1 MQSFIPDGSG
11 KIDLSLPDGQRV
23 FHVHTWR
30 CGHAARC
37 PDREYVLRAVHLG
50 AREIWFTD
58 HAPFPGDLF
67 GGRMLVRHLPGY
79 IKSMRSL
86 AEEFRGVIRVIPGLE
101 CEYLPGMDEW
111 YGELKDAGL
120 VLLLGQH
127 MYKRPDGTMNFRL
140 PEAMRKAE
148 EADGI
153 ADALA
158 AGISSGHFF
167 AIAHPDRAFRYRPV
181 WTREEDRLGRMIV
194 KAARAARLPLEDNL
208 SCRLRGTYRPELWAL
223 AKEQGAGKI
232 CGLDAHSPEEVVRW
246 TGCEYDERGNEI
258 KL

>member
-1 MQSFIPDGSG
+1 MRQISDGSG
-11 KIDLSLPDGQRV
+11 KVDLSLPDGQRV

-30 CGHAARC
+30 CGHAALC
-37 PDREYVLRAVHLG
+37 PDRDYVQKAVHLG

-67 GGRMLVRHLPGY
+67 GGRMLVRQLPEY
-79 IKSMRSL
+79 LKSMRAL

-101 CEYLPGMDEW
+101 TEYLPGMDEW

-127 MYKRPDGTMNFRL
+127 MYACPDGTMNFRL
-140 PEAMRKAE
+140 PEVRRRAE

-158 AGISSGHFF
+158 AGIASGHFF
-167 AIAHPDRAFRYRPV
+167 AAAHPDRAFRHRPV
-181 WTREEDRLGRMIV
+181 WTKEEDRLSRIIL
-194 KAARAARLPLEDNL
+194 KAAREARIPVEDNL
-208 SCRLRGTYRPELWAL
+208 ACHRSGQFRPEFWQMAG
-223 AKEQGAGKI
+223 EYGARTV

-246 TGCEYDERGNEI
+246 TGTEYSERKKETI
-258 KL
+258 